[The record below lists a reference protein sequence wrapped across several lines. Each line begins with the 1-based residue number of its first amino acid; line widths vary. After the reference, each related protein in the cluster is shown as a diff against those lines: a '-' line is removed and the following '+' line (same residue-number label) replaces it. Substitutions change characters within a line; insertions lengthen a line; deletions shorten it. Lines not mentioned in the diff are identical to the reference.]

1 MFNPEG
7 VKGKTAQPPHKIF
20 NFMAKYSITRDKQL
34 SENHTVSVAV
44 KTFDCI
50 EDALDTMYRQARRH
64 GYEVTIDNTPDGS
77 WGRAKTS
84 AKRKAIRAA
93 MDSIHRHWRES
104 IYTQYCV
111 FGNHGLTAKQLW
123 WLVDEGLIVEP
134 NDKVVEVKTCECTGW
149 MS

>member
-7 VKGKTAQPPHKIF
+7 VKGRTAQPPHNFYKI
-20 NFMAKYSITRDKQL
+20 MKYFFDV
-34 SENHTVSVAV
+34 TVSVMDAN
-44 KTFDCI
+44 TRI
-50 EDALDTMYRQARRH
+50 ELYEFSEPHISAHGPLD
-64 GYEVTIDNTPDGS
+64 
-77 WGRAKTS
+77 RAKTS

-93 MDSIHRHWRES
+93 MDSIHRDWRES